1 MGNITDKSATA
12 SRSVNPYRALNLWI
26 LFLSL
31 ILIPAAIIVNFN
43 IGDSL
48 FRSQLADWL
57 AHNQAVAAADTN
69 TQR

>member
-1 MGNITDKSATA
+1 MNY
-12 SRSVNPYRALNLWI
+12 NRALNLWI

-31 ILIPAAIIVNFN
+31 ILIPAAIVVNLN
-43 IGDSL
+43 LGDSL